1 MVVRRDQIHRNDELR
16 KGLDTIIKIAIGAHL
31 RVKVDRIDL
40 TRLATGRT
48 VFAVESILRQ
58 RAESFL
64 PYCHDLICKR
74 LLAQCL
80 GVKSLR

>member
-1 MVVRRDQIHRNDELR
+1 MVRRDQVHRNDELR

-40 TRLATGRT
+40 TRLTMGRT
-48 VFAVESILRQ
+48 VFEVESILRQ
-58 RAESFL
+58 RTESCL